1 MAEIK
6 AQITNR
12 GIPNKSGLYVYMTVT
27 INSLDYLVPIVA
39 TDRDGNAHKVLRRDI
54 DNKVAD

>member
-1 MAEIK
+1 
-6 AQITNR
+6 
-12 GIPNKSGLYVYMTVT
+12 MTVT

-39 TDRDGNAHKVLRRDI
+39 TDRNGNAHKVLRRDI